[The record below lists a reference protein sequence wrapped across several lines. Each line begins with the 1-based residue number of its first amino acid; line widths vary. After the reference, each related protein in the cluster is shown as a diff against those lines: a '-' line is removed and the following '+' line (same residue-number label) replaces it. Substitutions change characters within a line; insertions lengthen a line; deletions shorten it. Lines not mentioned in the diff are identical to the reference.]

1 VEGIARIRRVGYVG
15 PAGLSTTLVYL
26 ILLLGIAASSSAAVL
41 IKLCQAPPLAVAAW
55 RMTFAAAILIPWA
68 LARHRTETLQL
79 VRSRNLPLLASG
91 VVLAVHFATW
101 ISSLSHTSV
110 ASSALLVT
118 TNPIFVGLG
127 AWLLLKEHMSR
138 QLITGTAI
146 ALVGTF
152 WISYSDLVSG
162 DHALFGDFL
171 AVAGAVAMSGHLLIG
186 RQLRQR
192 VSLTPY
198 ITVVYT
204 TAAIVLL
211 LATLGAGHSLTGYSS
226 RDFSL
231 FFALALGPQLLGHTS
246 FNFALK
252 RISPGVLA
260 LLLLAEPI
268 GSSLLAYV
276 ILHEVPPSSTWVGGS
291 IILLGVVIALLG
303 TGPDSQKEKGP
314 T

>member
-1 VEGIARIRRVGYVG
+1 M
-15 PAGLSTTLVYL
+15 VYL
-26 ILLLGIAASSSAAVL
+26 ILLLGITASSSAAVL
-41 IKLCQAPPLAVAAW
+41 IKLCQAPPLAIAAW
-55 RMTFAAAILIPWA
+55 RMTFAAAIIIPWA
-68 LARHRTETLQL
+68 LARHRTETLHL
-79 VRSRNLPLLASG
+79 IRSRNLPLVASG
-91 VVLAVHFATW
+91 VILAVHFATW

-127 AWLLLKEHMSR
+127 AWLLLKEHLGLR
-138 QLITGTAI
+138 LISGTTI

-162 DHALFGDFL
+162 GHALFGDFL
-171 AVAGAVAMSGHLLIG
+171 AVAGAVAMSGHILIG
-186 RQLRQR
+186 RRLRQS
-192 VSLTPY
+192 VPLTPY
-198 ITVVYT
+198 ITVVYS

-211 LATLGAGHSLTGYSS
+211 LATLGAGHSLTDYSS

-276 ILHEVPPSSTWVGGS
+276 ILHEVPPASTWFGGS
-291 IILLGVVIALLG
+291 IILLGVVIALLKR
-303 TGPDSQKEKGP
+303 GPDIQKERDP
-314 T
+314 PEVSP